1 MVVEY
6 MGLLQMSREKIS
18 QKLRLIYL
26 LKILHEETD
35 DNHSLTRNQI
45 SEKFDKIGLDIPD
58 RDTFADDIKQ
68 LIAFGND
75 IVIEKVGRDNHYH
88 IGGHD
93 FELPELKLII
103 DSVQSSRF
111 LSESKSQKLID
122 RLEKYT
128 SIFEAEKLN
137 RQVYVKDRI
146 KTDNNK
152 SYYAIDVINEAINK
166 DCKISFRYFEYI
178 VKRMS
183 DENGK
188 ITIIKDKIY
197 RHDKKMYIVNPWT
210 LISNNQNYYLVGY
223 EDGEGIKHF
232 RVDRMTDVSLIDEP
246 VVKDVFA
253 GMKIADY
260 AEKRFEMFDGDEKD
274 VVLKF
279 KDKMYAI
286 LDDRFGRK
294 LDVEVIDDEYLKT
307 SVRVCVSDHFV
318 CWILSLGDDIEISGP
333 LDVRDGVK
341 KLLEHRLELYK

>member
-1 MVVEY
+1 MD
-6 MGLLQMSREKIS
+6 RKKIS

-26 LKILHEETD
+26 LKILYEETD
-35 DNHSLTRNQI
+35 DSHSLTRSQI
-45 SEKFDKIGLDIPD
+45 YKKYEKIGLDAPD

-68 LIAFGND
+68 LLLLGKD
-75 IVIEKVGRDNHYH
+75 IVVEKVGRDNHYH
-88 IGGHD
+88 IGEHD

-152 SYYAIDVINEAINK
+152 SYYAVDVINEAINK

-178 VKRMS
+178 VKRVY
-183 DENGK
+183 DENGNVN
-188 ITIIKDKIY
+188 ILKDKVC
-197 RHDKKMYIVNPWT
+197 RHDKKTYIVNPWT
-210 LISNNQNYYLVGY
+210 LISNNQNYYLVGH
-223 EDGEGIKHF
+223 EEGVGIKHF
-232 RVDRMTDVSLIDEP
+232 RVDRMTEVSLVDEP
-246 VVKDVFA
+246 VVKDAFTN
-253 GMKIADY
+253 MKISDY
-260 AEKRFEMFDGDEKD
+260 AEKRFEMFDGEEKD

-279 KDKMYAI
+279 KDNMYAI

-294 LDVEVIDDEYLKT
+294 LDVEIIDDEYLKT
-307 SVRVCVSDHFV
+307 MVRVCVSDHFV
-318 CWILSLGDDIEISGP
+318 CWILSLGDDIEISEP
-333 LDVRDGVK
+333 QDVRDEVK
-341 KLLEHRLELYK
+341 KLLEHRMERYK